1 MNFSEIRQ
9 LLDAGF
15 TRNDILTLAGAL
27 SEPAATPEPPANPDT
42 AATPEPAANPDP
54 AATPE
59 PAPAPADDAIKALT
73 ASVAALSK
81 TVTDMQK
88 ANAKAAEGGKAE
100 PMTADDVIKSFFAK

>member
-1 MNFSEIRQ
+1 MNFSEIKQ

-15 TRNDILTLAGAL
+15 TREDILTLAGAV
-27 SEPAATPEPPANPDT
+27 SEPAPASD
-42 AATPEPAANPDP
+42 
-54 AATPE
+54 PE
-59 PAPAPADDAIKALT
+59 PAPAPEPEPASEPEPAQAPADDAIKALT

>member
-1 MNFSEIRQ
+1 MNFSEIKQ

-15 TRNDILTLAGAL
+15 TRDDILTLAGA
-27 SEPAATPEPPANPDT
+27 A
-42 AATPEPAANPDP
+42 PEPAPASDP
-54 AATPE
+54 EPAPASDPEPASEPE

-81 TVTDMQK
+81 TVADMQK

-100 PMTADDVIKSFFAK
+100 PMTADDVIKSFFGK

>member
-15 TRNDILTLAGAL
+15 TRDDILTLAGAL
-27 SEPAATPEPPANPDT
+27 SEPAPAPEPE
-42 AATPEPAANPDP
+42 PEPAP
-54 AATPE
+54 APEPEPE

>member
-1 MNFSEIRQ
+1 MNFSEIKQ

-15 TRNDILTLAGAL
+15 TRDDILTLAGA
-27 SEPAATPEPPANPDT
+27 A
-42 AATPEPAANPDP
+42 PEPAP
-54 AATPE
+54 APEPEPAPAPEPEPE

>member
-1 MNFSEIRQ
+1 MNFSEIKQ

-15 TRNDILTLAGAL
+15 TRDDILTLAGVAPEPTPA
-27 SEPAATPEPPANPDT
+27 SDPEPAQAPEPE
-42 AATPEPAANPDP
+42 PEPAA
-54 AATPE
+54 
-59 PAPAPADDAIKALT
+59 APADDAIKALT

>member
-1 MNFSEIRQ
+1 MNFSEIKQ

-15 TRNDILTLAGAL
+15 TRDDILSLAGAA
-27 SEPAATPEPPANPDT
+27 SEPAPAPEPD
-42 AATPEPAANPDP
+42 PEPAP
-54 AATPE
+54 APEPEPE

>member
-1 MNFSEIRQ
+1 MNFSEIKQ

-15 TRNDILTLAGAL
+15 TRDDILTLAGA
-27 SEPAATPEPPANPDT
+27 APEPTPASDPDP
-42 AATPEPAANPDP
+42 AQAPEPEPEPAA
-54 AATPE
+54 
-59 PAPAPADDAIKALT
+59 APADDAIKALT